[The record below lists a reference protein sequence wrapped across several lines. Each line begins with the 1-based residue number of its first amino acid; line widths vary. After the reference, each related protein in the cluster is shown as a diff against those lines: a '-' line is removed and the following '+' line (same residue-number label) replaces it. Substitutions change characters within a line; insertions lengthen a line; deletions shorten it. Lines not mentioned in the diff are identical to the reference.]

1 MDRTYRTNRNY
12 RTNGPSS
19 ATPWYPTSGSTPIED
34 DEYVD
39 EQPALTNHPFDAL
52 NACSGHL
59 SHLSPITSHFSRVS
73 VSELKSDDGRKC
85 IATWGRREFR
95 DLLTRFFHGIVHDR
109 VARAIHD
116 GEFRHGSIGL
126 NLEAHIDNESCTSR
140 DLTMRLVPGA
150 LKPIL
155 DDLSVETDVGFAVT
169 GRRPMFLS
177 LAIPGPLLMFVGLSG
192 TASFP
197 MLLLGVCTI
206 FCFFGS

>member
-1 MDRTYRTNRNY
+1 VV
-12 RTNGPSS
+12 
-19 ATPWYPTSGSTPIED
+19 PTSGSTPIED
-34 DEYVD
+34 DEYED
-39 EQPALTNHPFDAL
+39 EQPALANHPFDAL
-52 NACSGHL
+52 NACSGHA
-59 SHLSPITSHFSRVS
+59 SHLSPLTSRQSLLTIS

-95 DLLTRFFHGIVHDR
+95 DLLTGFFHGIVHDR

-126 NLEAHIDNESCTSR
+126 NLEAHIDDESCTSR
-140 DLTMRLVPGA
+140 DLAMRLVPGA

-192 TASFP
+192 TASCP
-197 MLLLGVCTI
+197 MLLLCVCTI
-206 FCFFGS
+206 FCFFGFFAFAFGFRGTTGFGRR